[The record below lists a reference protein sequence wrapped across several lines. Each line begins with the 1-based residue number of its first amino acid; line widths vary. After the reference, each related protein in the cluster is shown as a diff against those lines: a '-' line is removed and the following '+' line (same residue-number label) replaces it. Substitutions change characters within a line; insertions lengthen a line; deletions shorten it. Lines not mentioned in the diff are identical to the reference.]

1 MAAAP
6 VGGTLTMEVTGMR
19 LTLKDAFGTLL
30 VLVGLAF
37 AYSVVAGW
45 GWPLMNGVRAGI
57 IALGVA
63 SFIACPV
70 SWRTSEPNYF
80 KSPFF
85 IVGAI
90 VGVFVLGLLVSG
102 LIVGTL
108 IYLELMM
115 GGVALLWLITTLH
128 HMLPETGARPATAA

>member
-1 MAAAP
+1 
-6 VGGTLTMEVTGMR
+6 MR
-19 LTLKDAFGTLL
+19 LTFKDAIATLL

-70 SWRTSEPNYF
+70 SWRMNAPDFF

-85 IVGAI
+85 VTGAI
-90 VGVFVLGLLVSG
+90 VGVFLLGLMITGLV
-102 LIVGTL
+102 VGTVA
-108 IYLELMM
+108 YLEWMMAGVVLM
-115 GGVALLWLITTLH
+115 VVITLLH
-128 HMLPETGARPATAA
+128 HMLPEAGPRAATLT

>member
-1 MAAAP
+1 
-6 VGGTLTMEVTGMR
+6 MR
-19 LTLKDAFGTLL
+19 LTWKDAVATAL

-57 IALGVA
+57 IALTVT

-70 SWRTSEPNYF
+70 SWRMTSPDFF

-85 IVGAI
+85 VTGAI
-90 VGVFVLGLLVSG
+90 VGVFLLGLMIIG
-102 LIVGTL
+102 LIAGTVV
-108 IYLELMM
+108 YLEWMMAGVVLM
-115 GGVALLWLITTLH
+115 VLITLLH
-128 HMLPETGARPATAA
+128 HMLPEAGPRAATLT